1 MISQLGEE
9 MERSTE
15 TIVELETQSHQI
27 SSILEVI
34 RSISDQ
40 TNLLALNAAIEAA
53 RAGEHGRG
61 FAVVADEVRQLASKT
76 QNSTE
81 EIQQM
86 IDRFQSQ
93 IQLTVEAISNGQTY
107 SRNSIES
114 SKTAVMELEA
124 LMATT
129 STMQEMVCQIATAA
143 EEQHQVTE
151 DINRNISTITD
162 ITGKAAQSAETS
174 SHEAK
179 GMLTQTSDVEDKLNK
194 FKY

>member
-1 MISQLGEE
+1 M
-9 MERSTE
+9 
-15 TIVELETQSHQI
+15 
-27 SSILEVI
+27 
-34 RSISDQ
+34 
-40 TNLLALNAAIEAA
+40 
-53 RAGEHGRG
+53 
-61 FAVVADEVRQLASKT
+61 RQLASKT

-93 IQLTVEAISNGQTY
+93 IQLTVETISNGQTF

-114 SKTAVMELEA
+114 SKTAVTELEA

-129 STMQEMVCQIATAA
+129 STMQEMICQIATAA

-151 DINRNISTITD
+151 DINRNISAITD
-162 ITGKAAQSAETS
+162 ITVKAAQSAETS
-174 SHEAK
+174 SQEAQ
-179 GMLTQTSDVEDKLNK
+179 GMLTQTGDVEDKLNK